1 MIDLNDRD
9 KIREALEE
17 RGYPPE
23 YIDAA
28 LAICDSMPAI
38 ITWACDS
45 MPAIITRACDVWADI
60 VQAVQEVEAALARS
74 EEFQAMMESLQE
86 LEILTEALPDSP
98 APVPPQKRQK
108 LRPPRYIGP
117 TSKTAQRA
125 RRPPRVARS
134 SCRKIRR

>member
-38 ITWACDS
+38 ITWACG
-45 MPAIITRACDVWADI
+45 VWADI
-60 VQAVQEVEAALARS
+60 VQAAQEVAAALARS

-117 TSKTAQRA
+117 ANKTAQRA

>member
-38 ITWACDS
+38 ISW
-45 MPAIITRACDVWADI
+45 ACDVWGVIA
-60 VQAVQEVEAALARS
+60 QAVQRVAAALARS

-86 LEILTEALPDSP
+86 LEILTEAPPDSP
-98 APVPPQKRQK
+98 APVPPQKHQK
-108 LRPPRYIGP
+108 IRPPRYIGP
-117 TSKTAQRA
+117 TRNTQPRAQ
-125 RRPPRVARS
+125 RPPRVARS
-134 SCRKIRR
+134 NCRKIRR

>member
-23 YIDAA
+23 YINAA

-38 ITWACDS
+38 ISWACD
-45 MPAIITRACDVWADI
+45 AWEVIA
-60 VQAVQEVEAALARS
+60 QEVQRVAAALARS
-74 EEFQAMMESLQE
+74 EEYQAMVESLQE
-86 LEILTEALPDSP
+86 LEILTEAPPDSP
-98 APVPPQKRQK
+98 APVPPQRRQK
-108 LRPPRYIGP
+108 LRPPRYIGQA
-117 TSKTAQRA
+117 SKTAQRA

>member
-38 ITWACDS
+38 ITWACD
-45 MPAIITRACDVWADI
+45 VWGVTA
-60 VQAVQEVEAALARS
+60 QAVQRVAAALARS
-74 EEFQAMMESLQE
+74 EELQAMTESLQE
-86 LEILTEALPDSP
+86 LEILAEASPDSL
-98 APVPPQKRQK
+98 APVPPQRRQK

-117 TSKTAQRA
+117 ASKTAQRD
-125 RRPPRVARS
+125 RRPPGVARS

>member
-23 YIDAA
+23 YINAA
-28 LAICDSMPAI
+28 LSFCDCMPALI
-38 ITWACDS
+38 AWAF
-45 MPAIITRACDVWADI
+45 DVWADKV
-60 VQAVQEVEAALARS
+60 VQAVQEAAAELARMA
-74 EEFQAMMESLQE
+74 EFGNLAESLEE
-86 LEILTEALPDSP
+86 LAELAKAPPCTPD
-98 APVPPQKRQK
+98 PVPPQKRQK

-117 TSKTAQRA
+117 ANKTAQRA
-125 RRPPRVARS
+125 SRPPRVARS

>member
-38 ITWACDS
+38 ITWACD
-45 MPAIITRACDVWADI
+45 VWADI
-60 VQAVQEVEAALARS
+60 VQAVQEVSAALERS

-108 LRPPRYIGP
+108 LRPPRLGP
-117 TSKTAQRA
+117 ANKTAQRA

>member
-38 ITWACDS
+38 IAW
-45 MPAIITRACDVWADI
+45 ACDVWA
-60 VQAVQEVEAALARS
+60 A
-74 EEFQAMMESLQE
+74 
-86 LEILTEALPDSP
+86 
-98 APVPPQKRQK
+98 
-108 LRPPRYIGP
+108 
-117 TSKTAQRA
+117 
-125 RRPPRVARS
+125 
-134 SCRKIRR
+134 

>member
-23 YIDAA
+23 YI
-28 LAICDSMPAI
+28 
-38 ITWACDS
+38 
-45 MPAIITRACDVWADI
+45 
-60 VQAVQEVEAALARS
+60 VQAAQEVAAALARL

-117 TSKTAQRA
+117 ANKTAQRA

>member
-38 ITWACDS
+38 ITWACD
-45 MPAIITRACDVWADI
+45 VWADI
-60 VQAVQEVEAALARS
+60 VQAAQEVAAALARS

-117 TSKTAQRA
+117 ANKTAQRA